1 MIVGENAKVLNLY
14 LEPMRIK
21 SVLVIFRLSLFAL
34 NRSDPTDSD
43 ISVIL
48 LDSLQQ
54 RYFSHVYVNF
64 STHTGNFLTILSYLI
79 ASLVLIS
86 TILASFWTSK
96 QCICLVVLSNHR
108 HIDMCFKIGR
118 VLSISERFPGLFRS
132 PF

>member
-1 MIVGENAKVLNLY
+1 MIVGETAKVLNLY

-64 STHTGNFLTILSYLI
+64 STHTGNFFNYIILFNSIFGFNKYDI
-79 ASLVLIS
+79 SIVLDFKTMHMPRS
-86 TILASFWTSK
+86 SK
-96 QCICLVVLSNHR
+96 Q
-108 HIDMCFKIGR
+108 
-118 VLSISERFPGLFRS
+118 P
-132 PF
+132 

>member
-1 MIVGENAKVLNLY
+1 MIVGETAKVLNLY

-64 STHTGNFLTILSYLI
+64 ATHREFFNYIILFKWVNSIFGCNKYDI
-79 ASLVLIS
+79 SIVLDFK
-86 TILASFWTSK
+86 TTHMPRCSK
-96 QCICLVVLSNHR
+96 Q
-108 HIDMCFKIGR
+108 
-118 VLSISERFPGLFRS
+118 P
-132 PF
+132 

>member
-1 MIVGENAKVLNLY
+1 MIVGETAKVLNLY

-64 STHTGNFLTILSYLI
+64 ATHTGIF
-79 ASLVLIS
+79 
-86 TILASFWTSK
+86 
-96 QCICLVVLSNHR
+96 
-108 HIDMCFKIGR
+108 
-118 VLSISERFPGLFRS
+118 
-132 PF
+132 

>member
-1 MIVGENAKVLNLY
+1 MIVGETAKVLNLY

-79 ASLVLIS
+79 ASLVFNKYDIS
-86 TILASFWTSK
+86 IVLDFKTMHMPRCSK
-96 QCICLVVLSNHR
+96 Q
-108 HIDMCFKIGR
+108 
-118 VLSISERFPGLFRS
+118 P
-132 PF
+132 

>member
-1 MIVGENAKVLNLY
+1 MIVGETAKVLNLY

-54 RYFSHVYVNF
+54 RYQSCLCQLCHTHREFFNHIILFKWVNSIF
-64 STHTGNFLTILSYLI
+64 GCNKYDISIVLDFKTTHMPRC
-79 ASLVLIS
+79 
-86 TILASFWTSK
+86 SK
-96 QCICLVVLSNHR
+96 Q
-108 HIDMCFKIGR
+108 
-118 VLSISERFPGLFRS
+118 P
-132 PF
+132 

>member
-1 MIVGENAKVLNLY
+1 MIVGETAKVLNLY

-79 ASLVLIS
+79 NSIFGFNKYDISIVLDFKTMHMPRS
-86 TILASFWTSK
+86 SK
-96 QCICLVVLSNHR
+96 Q
-108 HIDMCFKIGR
+108 
-118 VLSISERFPGLFRS
+118 P
-132 PF
+132 